1 MSDFKYSL
9 GQTVA
14 DDITGY
20 EGVIICRTQWLTGC
34 NNYGVKS
41 RELKDGKPLGAEHFD
56 ELQLKL
62 VPDKKEVAP
71 QVEAGKKPGG
81 PREAPQRT
89 NRF

>member
-1 MSDFKYSL
+1 MSDFKYDL

-14 DDITGY
+14 DKVTGY
-20 EGVIICRTQWLTGC
+20 EGVVICRSQWLTGC
-34 NNYGVKS
+34 NTYGVKS
-41 RELKDGKPLGAEHFD
+41 RELKDGTPMDSVYFD

-62 VPDKKEVAP
+62 VLEKEQVDP

-89 NRF
+89 NRL